1 MKVFGARCIVKE
13 EKQSNKT
20 STGIIIQ
27 GKEKEPTYRGKIVA
41 VGNGAMLE
49 NGTRVPMDVKVGD
62 TVLYAAFAGSPVEN
76 NGETFV
82 ILNERDILCVLD

>member
-13 EKQSNKT
+13 EKQSNQT

-27 GKEKEPTYRGKIVA
+27 GKEKEPSYKGKVIA

-49 NGTRVPMDVKVGD
+49 NGTRVPMDINVGD
-62 TVLYAAFAGSPVEN
+62 TVLYAAFAGSPVEKD
-76 NGETFV
+76 GETFI